1 MDIKQLS
8 KIIPFHFR
16 LWSGVGKSTQVWNR
30 KVYDKYM
37 VLWYIDARD
46 AMDLLD
52 EVCGE
57 NRARDHREISW
68 NLYAWVG
75 IYIQDKRV
83 WRWDCWIESNTEK
96 EKGEASD
103 SFKRACVNWGIGR
116 RLYTLPTMIITKDE
130 AEKNRYNITEFVRS
144 KFKVQLTEWYNSLQ
158 PKEDDVKKN

>member
-16 LWSGVGKSTQVWNR
+16 IWSGTKDKSKFT
-30 KVYDKYM
+30 

-46 AMDLLD
+46 AMELLD
-52 EVCGE
+52 EVCWPE
-57 NRARDHREISW
+57 NWARDHKEIWW

-75 IYIQDKRV
+75 IYMFDRRVYKR
-83 WRWDCWIESNTEK
+83 DCWIESNTEK

-116 RLYTLPTMIITKDE
+116 RLYTLPVMWITAQE
-130 AEKNRYNITEFVRS
+130 AQDNKYKITEFVRS
-144 KFKVQLTEWYNSLQ
+144 KFKTQLTEWYNSLQ
-158 PKEDDVKKN
+158 PKKSEQWQQN

>member
-16 LWSGVGKSTQVWNR
+16 VWSGTKDKSKFT
-30 KVYDKYM
+30 

-52 EVCGE
+52 EVCWA
-57 NRARDHREISW
+57 NRARDHKELSW
-68 NLYAWVG
+68 NLYAWVW
-75 IYIQDKRV
+75 IYIEDRRV
-83 WRWDCWIESNTEK
+83 WRWDCWTESNNEK

-116 RLYTLPTMIITKDE
+116 RLYTLPVMWITAQE
-130 AEKNRYNITEFVRS
+130 AEDNKYRITEFVRS

-158 PKEDDVKKN
+158 SKPNNDWK